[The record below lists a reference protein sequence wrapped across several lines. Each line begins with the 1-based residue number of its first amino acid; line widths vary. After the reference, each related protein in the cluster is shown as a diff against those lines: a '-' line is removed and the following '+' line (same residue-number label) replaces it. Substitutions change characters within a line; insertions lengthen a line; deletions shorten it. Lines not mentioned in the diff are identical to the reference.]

1 MASSLI
7 EISSSTLGSDTA
19 SVTLTGITSEYEV
32 YLFTFNN
39 AIPTV
44 ADADLMFRFT
54 ESGTPNS
61 TTNYDY
67 TFQYL
72 RSDLSE
78 AGLKD
83 TNRQHINL
91 SGSMENDTGTGG
103 VNGFKYIFNATNSD
117 EYTLSTIEDN
127 YLAEDGTMLGAQGGY
142 AFTVTS
148 VVDGG
153 YFFYD
158 SGNIRSGARFVL
170 YGLKK

>member
-7 EISSSTLGSDTA
+7 KISSSTLGTDTA

-39 AIPTV
+39 AIPDT
-44 ADADLMFRFT
+44 ADADLLFQFT
-54 ESGTPNS
+54 ESGSPNTS
-61 TTNYDY
+61 ANYDY
-67 TFQYL
+67 AFQFL
-72 RSDLSE
+72 RSDTSE

-83 TNRQHINL
+83 VNRNFINV

-103 VNGFKYIFNATNSD
+103 CNGVMWIFNSTNSD
-117 EYTLSTIEDN
+117 EYTLGTIEDI

-142 AFTVTS
+142 CLTVTS

-153 YFFYD
+153 KFFFD
-158 SGNIRSGARFVL
+158 SNNIRSGARFVL

>member
-7 EISSSTLGSDTA
+7 EIMSDELGSDQA
-19 SVTLTGITSEYEV
+19 AVTLTGMTSEYEV
-32 YLFTFNN
+32 YLFVFNN
-39 AIPTV
+39 VIPTV

-54 ESGTPNS
+54 ESGTANS

-67 TFQYL
+67 AFQYL

-83 TNRQHINL
+83 TDRQHINL
-91 SGSMENDTGTGG
+91 SGSMENDSGTGG
-103 VNGFKYIFNATNSD
+103 CNGFQYVFNATNSD
-117 EYTLSTIEDN
+117 EYTLATVEDN

-158 SGNIRSGARFVL
+158 SGNIRSGAKFVL